1 MLLEKTERI
10 FLLWLKDIVGTRK
23 VCDFVYHNSLN
34 LSIVFFLF
42 IIFNL
47 VLFIW

>member
-10 FLLWLKDIVGTRK
+10 FLLWLKDIVRTRK
-23 VCDFVYHNSLN
+23 VCDHVFHNSLN
-34 LSIVFFLF
+34 LSIVFFF
-42 IIFNL
+42 VYHFNL